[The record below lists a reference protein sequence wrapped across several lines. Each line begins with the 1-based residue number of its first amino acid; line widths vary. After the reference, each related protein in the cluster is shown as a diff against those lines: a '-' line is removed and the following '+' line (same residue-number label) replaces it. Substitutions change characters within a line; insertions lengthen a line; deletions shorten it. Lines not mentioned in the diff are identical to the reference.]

1 MDSTEDI
8 KNDIQDI
15 ISTSTNLECD
25 LIRFIVSNV
34 SNINRVELYNTF
46 HKFLNKYK
54 DNNYTYDVIANI
66 MDYIWSG
73 HTGQVQLYFNELT
86 DRDFLIRK
94 SSKRIFTPR

>member
-34 SNINRVELYNTF
+34 SNINRVDLYNTC

-54 DNNYTYDVIANI
+54 DNNYT
-66 MDYIWSG
+66 
-73 HTGQVQLYFNELT
+73 
-86 DRDFLIRK
+86 
-94 SSKRIFTPR
+94 